1 MSRQHEDAEAAEIA
15 EVPEILVERLRL
27 GELPPE
33 VAARVR
39 ARLEARGELGRVQAL
54 AADDAAI
61 LARHPSLPR
70 HVLARVAG
78 APGRR
83 AGAVRWVPL
92 LAVVAATMVL
102 ALRVPIEAGVPR
114 SSSSAGDPTERTDL
128 TDRVK
133 GDPALFVWRERAGA
147 SPVRVRDGDRAEAGD
162 RLRLVFERGDFA
174 AAALYSIDGR
184 GTVTE
189 HLAPGVA
196 APRVTLPSSF
206 VLDDAPDFERFLLV
220 LAREPFGD
228 PELRAL
234 GSALEALAASPDRAT
249 APLAIQGMTVLSL
262 RLDKRASP

>member
-1 MSRQHEDAEAAEIA
+1 MSRQHEDAEAAETA

-39 ARLEARGELGRVQAL
+39 ARLEARGELGRLQAL

-83 AGAVRWVPL
+83 VGAVRWVPL

-114 SSSSAGDPTERTDL
+114 WSSSSGDPTERTDL

-234 GSALEALAASPDRAT
+234 GSALEALAASPERGT

>member
-1 MSRQHEDAEAAEIA
+1 MSRQHEAAKIA

-70 HVLARVAG
+70 HVLARVAAG
-78 APGRR
+78 APERR

-114 SSSSAGDPTERTDL
+114 SSSSSGDPTERTDL
-128 TDRVK
+128 TDRMK

-234 GSALEALAASPDRAT
+234 GSALEALAASPERGT

>member
-1 MSRQHEDAEAAEIA
+1 MSRQHEAAE

-70 HVLARVAG
+70 HVLARVPAG

-83 AGAVRWVPL
+83 AGAVRWAPL

-102 ALRVPIEAGVPR
+102 ALRVPIEAVPR
-114 SSSSAGDPTERTDL
+114 SSSSTGDPTERTDL

-196 APRVTLPSSF
+196 GVAAVAAPRVTLPSSF

-220 LAREPFGD
+220 LA
-228 PELRAL
+228 
-234 GSALEALAASPDRAT
+234 LAASPERGT
-249 APLAIQGMTVLSL
+249 APLAIQGMTILSL